1 MINLFR
7 KKRADMSKKK
17 KFFSYVLYALGEI
30 SLIVIGILLAL
41 YLQNRNEQKKTQE
54 SLSVSLNMLKNEI
67 KTNFKKIDDV
77 KEYHIMIRD
86 TLGTIVIPKEAKGIQ
101 GALSFW
107 KGMRTPRL
115 QNAAFQTTIQ
125 SGTSKEINPKTLE
138 ILNGLYNYQDS
149 YNDFTSRS
157 AQIFFN
163 ADFTNV
169 NSLAKTMASVR
180 MTMNDLDFY
189 ERELSAT
196 YEYCLQQM
204 DSIYPSLK

>member
-7 KKRADMSKKK
+7 KKRAVMSKKK

-54 SLSVSLNMLKNEI
+54 SLSISLNMLKNEI

-86 TLGTIVIPKEAKGIQ
+86 TLGTMVIPKEAKGIQ

-163 ADFTNV
+163 ADYTNV